1 MFEVRVERTVRA
13 AHAVRLPDGT
23 MEPLHE
29 HNWRVTAILRGPE
42 LGKDGFLV
50 DFCFVRQE
58 MDRILDPLTGA
69 NLNEHAF
76 FDGMPPSAEA
86 VAQRVFEAL
95 DRLDWR
101 GPELAG
107 VAVVEAS
114 GCSAMFSRPA
124 GATPSNPEK
133 EERPSSQIARPNAAD

>member
-1 MFEVRVERTVRA
+1 
-13 AHAVRLPDGT
+13 

-29 HNWRVTAILRGPE
+29 HDWRVTVILRGPE

-69 NLNEHAF
+69 NLNEHSFLA
-76 FDGMPPSAEA
+76 GMPPSAEA

-95 DRLDWR
+95 DALDWC

-107 VAVVEAS
+107 VAVLEAP
-114 GCSAMFSRPA
+114 GCSAVFSRSA
-124 GATPSNPEK
+124 GAIVSNLGK
-133 EERPSSQIARPNAAD
+133 D

>member
-13 AHAVRLPDGT
+13 AHAVRLPDGA
-23 MEPLHE
+23 MEPLQE
-29 HNWRVTAILRGPE
+29 HDWRVTAILRGPE

-58 MDRILDPLTGA
+58 MDRILDPLNGA
-69 NLNEHAF
+69 NLNEHPFLA
-76 FDGMPPSAEA
+76 GMPSSAEA
-86 VAQRVFEAL
+86 VARRVFEAL

-107 VAVVEAS
+107 VAVVEAP
-114 GCSAMFSRPA
+114 GCSAIFSRPA
-124 GATPSNPEK
+124 GATVPNLGK
-133 EERPSSQIARPNAAD
+133 E

>member
-1 MFEVRVERTVRA
+1 
-13 AHAVRLPDGT
+13 

-29 HNWRVTAILRGPE
+29 HDWRVTAILRGPE

-58 MDRILDPLTGA
+58 MDRILKPLTGA
-69 NLNEHAF
+69 NLNEHPLLA
-76 FDGMPPSAEA
+76 GMPSSAEA

-107 VAVVEAS
+107 VAVAEAP
-114 GCSAMFSRPA
+114 GCSAIFSRPA
-124 GATPSNPEK
+124 GATV
-133 EERPSSQIARPNAAD
+133 SSLGED

>member
-13 AHAVRLPDGT
+13 AHAVRLPDGA

-29 HNWRVTAILRGPE
+29 HDWRVTVILRGPQ

-69 NLNEHAF
+69 NLNEHSFLA
-76 FDGMPPSAEA
+76 GMPPSAEA

-95 DRLDWR
+95 DRLDWH
-101 GPELAG
+101 GPDLAG
-107 VAVVEAS
+107 VAVVEAP
-114 GCSAMFSRPA
+114 GCSAIFSRPA
-124 GATPSNPEK
+124 GATVSIQSTE
-133 EERPSSQIARPNAAD
+133 

>member
-13 AHAVRLPDGT
+13 VHAVRLPDGAL
-23 MEPLHE
+23 EPLHE
-29 HNWRVTAILRGPE
+29 HDWRVTAILRGPK

-69 NLNEHAF
+69 NLNEHPFLA
-76 FDGMPPSAEA
+76 GTPSSAEA

-95 DRLDWR
+95 DRLDWH

-107 VAVVEAS
+107 VAVVEAP
-114 GCSAMFSRPA
+114 GCSAIFSRPA
-124 GATPSNPEK
+124 GVTVSNPRTE
-133 EERPSSQIARPNAAD
+133 

>member
-13 AHAVRLPDGT
+13 THAVRLPSGA

-29 HNWRVTAILRGPE
+29 HDWRVTAILRGPE
-42 LGKDGFLV
+42 LDKEGFLV

-69 NLNEHAF
+69 NLNEHPFLA
-76 FDGMPPSAEA
+76 GMPPSAEA
-86 VAQRVFEAL
+86 VARRVFEAL

-107 VAVVEAS
+107 VAVVES
-114 GCSAMFSRPA
+114 PGCSAVFSRPA
-124 GATPSNPEK
+124 DATVSNLRK
-133 EERPSSQIARPNAAD
+133 E

>member
-23 MEPLHE
+23 MELLHE
-29 HNWRVTAILRGPE
+29 HGWGVTVILRGPE

-58 MDRILDPLTGA
+58 MDRILDPLIGA
-69 NLNEHAF
+69 NLNEHPFLA
-76 FDGMPPSAEA
+76 GVLPSAEA
-86 VAQRVFEAL
+86 LAQRVFEAL
-95 DRLDWR
+95 DPLDWH

-107 VAVVEAS
+107 VAVVEAP
-114 GCSAMFSRPA
+114 GCSAIFSRPA
-124 GATPSNPEK
+124 GATVSSPGK
-133 EERPSSQIARPNAAD
+133 E

>member
-1 MFEVRVERTVRA
+1 
-13 AHAVRLPDGT
+13 

-29 HNWRVTAILRGPE
+29 HDWRVTAILRGPE

-69 NLNEHAF
+69 NLNEHPFLA
-76 FDGMPPSAEA
+76 GTPSSAEA

-107 VAVVEAS
+107 VVVMEAP
-114 GCSAMFSRPA
+114 GCSAIFSRPA
-124 GATPSNPEK
+124 DAPVSNLRK
-133 EERPSSQIARPNAAD
+133 E